1 MKSEITKGDDMSLDQ
16 YFQKMLALDSIEI
29 DAGYLTPKKHPE
41 TDLTLPA
48 IAAIQQFGSDTNNIP
63 ARPFL
68 TDGALHASKEI
79 PKLWT
84 SVFRDYLLHGKG
96 LGAFEPVAKA
106 SREGIAQAIALQ
118 RYRPLSPVTIR
129 IRQAKGNYSTHILI
143 DGGYL
148 INGIETKVTRRRS
161 KK

>member
-1 MKSEITKGDDMSLDQ
+1 MKSEITKGDDMSLDE
-16 YFQKMLALDSIEI
+16 YFKKMLALDTIEI
-29 DAGYLTPKKHPE
+29 DAGYLTPKVHPE

-48 IAAIQQFGSDTNNIP
+48 IAAIQQFGSASNNIP

-68 TDGALHASKEI
+68 TDGALQSSKEI

-84 SVFRDYLLHGKG
+84 TVFRDYLLHGKG
-96 LGAFEPVAKA
+96 LAAFEPVAKA

-118 RYRPLSPVTIR
+118 RYRPLSPVTIK
-129 IRQAKGNYSTHILI
+129 IRRDKGNYSTHILI
-143 DGGYL
+143 DSGHL